1 VNISAKAKEVKTFMK
16 ADALIGKVLGTCTL
30 LRLIG
35 QGGMGAVYLAQ
46 QSRPQRQVAVKVL
59 LPITELSPA
68 RHTDF
73 LERFRRETDVAAS
86 LIHPNIMPVHEY
98 GEQEGLAYLVMPY
111 ISGGTLR
118 DELEQQNTLPLIKI
132 LYYLEQI
139 AAALDFAHK
148 RGVIHRDVK
157 PANLLKTPDGRLL
170 LSDFGLVKVIAAG
183 RAEQPSAPG
192 MDLPLGT
199 PDYMA
204 PEQGLGAAV
213 DARTD
218 LYALGVVLYHMIT
231 GRVPFKGD
239 MPMQVMMQH
248 IHVAPR
254 QPRQV
259 RIDLPI
265 SAEQVVL
272 RAMAKDPAER
282 YGSATE
288 MYNAFQQAV
297 IAAGVG
303 LDSVMAGALTY
314 GVMEMEQPDSR
325 ARSFKSR
332 SLFDPLWQ
340 VNQAGTGL
348 EEKEPMARLSLANGS
363 ISPQSIQAITTSGA
377 TPLPLTASAN
387 PTTEGWSK
395 QTALATERSN
405 LFSGSNRVRHTPLP
419 PTSIKLISKGEES
432 TMLQKHNMRS
442 LTPKTPEAQAASA
455 PQGNP
460 AYPKP
465 PEGDM
470 GNMQAPPVMQPPT
483 AAPRFTPEVRNY
495 NFAASNAP
503 RQFGGPP
510 SPLPPGNIPMQP
522 GVPSSPL
529 PINNVPGQ
537 PIAPGIPPFASA
549 NATRQPSGPTGSP
562 FVPNTPQQP
571 GNAMPPAFMPT
582 NATRR
587 LGGPVVPSSNT
598 GYLGA
603 GGAPG
608 RGNTGALI
616 VPGSNYDEQG
626 MTGTMKLTQS
636 VKVVQVPVAG
646 QPGRYM
652 TGFLPVVPPSGGDT
666 YTAPPQP
673 TSLKK
678 KLILASMLIAV
689 ALVMF
694 SSGLFLLLRPHNN
707 QQAALNVS
715 SQGPSPETTAQAMA
729 TATAEANTILEDPL
743 TDHIHNWPL
752 ANAGALQYKFEKG
765 AYHVIVNDNHHS
777 ALPLLPGENFNGSPM
792 AYTVT
797 MQEVRGDDTSPYN
810 WFGIVMRFNLNQKNG
825 VQTFYCFDYEPADGI
840 YQFRMYNNGFGAQA
854 SAWSDIWHTQRG
866 REYHTGHGAQNTIK
880 VFANGNDFTFFVN
893 GKRVG
898 EARDNSLSGGEI
910 GMVVNQQGAE
920 VAFSNLILTHN

>member
-1 VNISAKAKEVKTFMK
+1 MK

-46 QSRPQRQVAVKVL
+46 QARPQRQVAVKVL
-59 LPITELSPA
+59 LPITELSPT

-86 LIHPNIMPVHEY
+86 LIHPSIMPVHEY
-98 GEQEGLAYLVMPY
+98 GERDGLAYLVMPY

-139 AAALDFAHK
+139 AAALDFAHE

-157 PANLLKTPDGRLL
+157 PANLLKTEDGRLL

-192 MDLPLGT
+192 IDLPLGT

-218 LYALGVVLYHMIT
+218 LYALGIVLYHMIT
-231 GRVPFKGD
+231 GNVPFKGD
-239 MPMQVMMQH
+239 LPIQVMMQQ
-248 IHVAPR
+248 IHVAPPP
-254 QPRQV
+254 PRQV
-259 RIDLPI
+259 RIDLPAA
-265 SAEQVVL
+265 AEQVVL
-272 RAMAKDPAER
+272 KALAKDPAER
-282 YGSATE
+282 YASASE
-288 MYNAFQQAV
+288 MYHAFQQAL
-297 IAAGVG
+297 ITARAGS
-303 LDSVMAGALTY
+303 DSVMAGVLTHRATDT
-314 GVMEMEQPDSR
+314 EQPDSSV
-325 ARSFKSR
+325 RSFKSR

-340 VNQAGTGL
+340 SQAGIAIA
-348 EEKEPMARLSLANGS
+348 EKEPVANLSLFNGS
-363 ISPQSIQAITTSGA
+363 SSLQSMHAVATSWEE
-377 TPLPLTASAN
+377 
-387 PTTEGWSK
+387 TEARMRDWK
-395 QTALATERSN
+395 
-405 LFSGSNRVRHTPLP
+405 RHTPLP
-419 PTSIKLISKGEES
+419 PTPLKLISKGEES

-470 GNMQAPPVMQPPT
+470 GNAGNMDNMQAPPMMQPP
-483 AAPRFTPEVRNY
+483 AATPRFTPEVRPPY

-503 RQFGGPP
+503 GQFGGPP
-510 SPLPPGNIPMQP
+510 SPLPPGTIPAQP
-522 GVPSSPL
+522 GIPSSPL

-537 PIAPGIPPFASA
+537 PMAPSVPPFAA
-549 NATRQPSGPTGSP
+549 TNTTRQPGGPMGSP

-582 NATRR
+582 NATRK
-587 LGGPVVPSSNT
+587 LGGPVVPSGNT
-598 GYLGA
+598 SYLGA
-603 GGAPG
+603 GGMPG

-616 VPGSNYDEQG
+616 VPGGNYGEQG
-626 MTGTMKLTQS
+626 MTGTMKLTQP

-652 TGFLPVVPPSGGDT
+652 TGFLPVVPPSGET
-666 YTAPPQP
+666 YNAPPQATP
-673 TSLKK
+673 LKK
-678 KLILASMLIAV
+678 KLILASMLIGI
-689 ALVMF
+689 ALVIF
-694 SSGLFLLLRPHNN
+694 GSSLFLLLRPHNN
-707 QQAALNVS
+707 QQAALNVG
-715 SQGPSPETTAQAMA
+715 SQGPGPETTAQAMA

-743 TDHIHNWPL
+743 TASIHNWPL
-752 ANAGALQYKFEKG
+752 ANSGPLQYKFENG
-765 AYHVIVNDNHHS
+765 AYHVIVNDKDHS
-777 ALPLLPGENFNGSPM
+777 ALPLLPGETFNRPM

-810 WFGIVMRFNLNQKNG
+810 WFGVVMRFSQHQQNG
-825 VQTFYCFDYEPADGI
+825 MTVQTFYCFDYEPADGI
-840 YQFRMYNNGFGAQA
+840 YQFRMYNNGFGANA

-898 EARDNSLSGGEI
+898 EARDNSLSSGQI

-920 VAFSNLILTHN
+920 VAFSNLILTYN